1 MIEVFKYTVEPR
13 FNMQRDWENVL
24 VKWRV
29 CYIEHLYNVY
39 LECLGNVTSL
49 SGDEVIRCV

>member
-1 MIEVFKYTVEPR
+1 MIEVFKYIVEHR
-13 FNMQRDWENVL
+13 FNMQRDWGNVL

-39 LECLGNVTSL
+39 NECLGNVTSL
-49 SGDEVIRCV
+49 S